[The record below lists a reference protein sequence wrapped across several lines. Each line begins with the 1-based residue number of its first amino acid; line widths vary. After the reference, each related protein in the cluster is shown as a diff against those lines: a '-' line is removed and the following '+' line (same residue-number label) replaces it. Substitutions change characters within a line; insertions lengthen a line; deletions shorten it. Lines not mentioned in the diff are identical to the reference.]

1 MKSFGLDGRASP
13 GAGDSAMDF
22 RRWLWLVLAL
32 GLIALGVAI
41 ALVTRMPA

>member
-1 MKSFGLDGRASP
+1 MKRGQLTRG
-13 GAGDSAMDF
+13 GAMNY

-41 ALVTRMPA
+41 ALVTRMPT